1 MVELICLALFIFQIV
16 ILVKAIKKKEKKYW
30 IGDFCLEIFTVLLT
44 LAMLYYYDNLAPR
57 GGFMPGLDYLGQE
70 LACMGILILSFVM
83 FCITI
88 IAGIIVFEKI
98 RKAEGKK
105 SANPLRLITAA
116 ALIVIGIVCLFTE
129 TKDNFGKIATTGTVI
144 GYDAVK
150 NGPDYEYWPI
160 IEFSVNGVIHQ
171 DHYPARDLEI
181 GDILDIYYL
190 IYDDYRVSLFYSN
203 YKPVYIPAFIIGLL
217 IIFFRFKK
225 DKISDTTDNP

>member
-1 MVELICLALFIFQIV
+1 MVVILCLALFIFQIV

-30 IGDFCLEIFTVLLT
+30 IGDFCLEIFTALLT

-88 IAGIIVFEKI
+88 IAGIIVFEKT

-105 SANPLRLITAA
+105 SANPLRLIIAA
-116 ALIVIGIVCLFTE
+116 VFIMIGIVCLFTE
-129 TKDNFGKIATTGTVI
+129 TKDNLGKISTTGTVVGFEEVRI
-144 GYDAVK
+144 G
-150 NGPDYEYWPI
+150 NGLEYWPI
-160 IEFSVNGVIHQ
+160 IEYSVDGVTYQ
-171 DHYPARDLEI
+171 DDYPKEGTQI
-181 GDILDIYYL
+181 GDTLDIYYL
-190 IYDDYRVSLFYSN
+190 MYDNSKISLFYSN

-225 DKISDTTDNP
+225 EKDRQE